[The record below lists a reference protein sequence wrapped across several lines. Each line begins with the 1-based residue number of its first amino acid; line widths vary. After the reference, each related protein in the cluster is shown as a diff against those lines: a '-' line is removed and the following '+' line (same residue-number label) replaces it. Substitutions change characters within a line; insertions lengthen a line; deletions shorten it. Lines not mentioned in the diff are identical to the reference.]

1 MLNKTKEANNMTE
14 KQWQVLEQIGKL
26 MNSMSDGELEKLL
39 LIGEGMAIMADIKE
53 KREATQKSA

>member
-1 MLNKTKEANNMTE
+1 MTE